1 MWIYVVTFFLVQ
13 TTRINCPNGVD
24 DCMAWHTRTDTVVV
38 KQERSCQRWLSATR
52 FRYMSEV
59 KNKKVQLDRGEYG
72 NYAKYDFVKL
82 DSIYQSN

>member
-1 MWIYVVTFFLVQ
+1 MWIYVVTFLVIGYH
-13 TTRINCPNGVD
+13 RIDCPNGVE

-59 KNKKVQLDRGEYG
+59 KHKKVQLDFDR
-72 NYAKYDFVKL
+72 YAKYDFVKL